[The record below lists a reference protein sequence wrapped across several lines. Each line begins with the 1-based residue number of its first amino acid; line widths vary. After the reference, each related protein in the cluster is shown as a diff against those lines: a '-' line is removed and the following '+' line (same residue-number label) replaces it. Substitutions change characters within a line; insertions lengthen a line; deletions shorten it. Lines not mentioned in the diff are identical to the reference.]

1 MDGTFTFP
9 ELGSESAL
17 PHINVSKKFLG
28 AWTSD
33 QRIALRP
40 NCHPNQRNLPVERS
54 MRVTVTIRQH
64 RSAQIRLYV
73 LKGQSFGYHMPN
85 IFGRRRWFCAAL
97 YVRSDIGQDELVDG
111 HHGLAYRGSHH
122 DTIMMYGC
130 FSGQTRTT
138 SHNCQSFLWE
148 KCD

>member
-64 RSAQIRLYV
+64 RSGYMYSRAKALGIICQIFLDAAGGSARRYM
-73 LKGQSFGYHMPN
+73 FGVILVKMSL
-85 IFGRRRWFCAAL
+85 WM
-97 YVRSDIGQDELVDG
+97 DITG
-111 HHGLAYRGSHH
+111 
-122 DTIMMYGC
+122 
-130 FSGQTRTT
+130 
-138 SHNCQSFLWE
+138 
-148 KCD
+148 